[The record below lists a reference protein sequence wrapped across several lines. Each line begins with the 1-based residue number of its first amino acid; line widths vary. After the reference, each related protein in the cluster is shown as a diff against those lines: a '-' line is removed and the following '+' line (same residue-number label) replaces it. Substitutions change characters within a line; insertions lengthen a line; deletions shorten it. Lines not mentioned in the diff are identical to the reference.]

1 MTQLI
6 ICEKYR
12 IAKAVAKALK
22 ATTKLRHG
30 VYANN
35 EITVAFVRKDFI
47 KPTPLSD
54 MADGR
59 LPFVPTK
66 YKMSVNDKV
75 TDRRLKRL
83 FRNAKEVIFASGEG
97 AEAQARFF
105 NLCRHFRVGQ
115 PTSRIWLT
123 SLDYQAIRQTYA
135 KREKG
140 RVLHDLAQAGLVNN
154 GMELLFGYNFSRVLD
169 RWYYHGNRSLV
180 RRQSSCLFS
189 AVYSTS
195 TRNTS
200 TAHRSIG

>member
-6 ICEKYR
+6 ICEKFR
-12 IAKAVAKALK
+12 IARAVAKALK
-22 ATTKLRHG
+22 ATRKLRHG
-30 VYANN
+30 VYAND

-54 MADGR
+54 MAYGR
-59 LPFVPTK
+59 LPFVPAK

-115 PTSRIWLT
+115 PTSRMWLT
-123 SLDYQAIRQTYA
+123 SLDYQAIRQIYA

-140 RVLHDLAQAGLVNN
+140 RHIKAGV
-154 GMELLFGYNFSRVLD
+154 
-169 RWYYHGNRSLV
+169 YH
-180 RRQSSCLFS
+180 RR
-189 AVYSTS
+189 
-195 TRNTS
+195 
-200 TAHRSIG
+200 HIGGAGGA